1 MITLESTPLFR
12 NLPPEELAF
21 LCFRTVEMS
30 FAPGQEIFR
39 EGDASGGVFLVQ
51 RGEVQISALVAAGSR
66 RVLSQV
72 PPGEIFGE
80 MGLLDDQ
87 PRSACAT
94 AAVETAVLHVSRPA
108 MEEVLQRSPAL
119 ALSLAREIATRLR
132 DFNRRYL
139 DEVLQAERIALV
151 GRFAASI
158 IHDIKNPL
166 AIISFSAEM
175 ASRPEATP
183 EHRKRSEA
191 RILKEVDR
199 LNTMV
204 TEILEFTRGTPSPLA
219 FETVDYGFF
228 LKAVVEEFQ
237 VDLER
242 RGIQLCV
249 AGELPALDL
258 SLDAPRLG
266 RVFQNLFG
274 NAADALPQG
283 GRIQVRA
290 WLEGDL
296 LHTEVQDSG
305 PGIPPEIA
313 DRLFEA
319 FATHGKNKGTG
330 LGLSIARRIVEDH
343 GGSITARN
351 VPEGGACFTIL
362 LPLKRLRG

>member
-1 MITLESTPLFR
+1 MITLESTHLFR
-12 NLPPEELAF
+12 HLPPEELAF
-21 LCFRTVEMS
+21 IRFRTVEMT

-66 RVLSQV
+66 RVLSLV

-94 AAVETAVLHVSRPA
+94 AAVETTVLHVSRPA

-158 IHDIKNPL
+158 VHDIKSPL

-175 ASRPEATP
+175 ASRPDATP
-183 EHRKRSEA
+183 EHRKRSEV

-199 LNTMV
+199 LNSMV

-219 FETVDYGFF
+219 FESVDYGFF

-237 VDLER
+237 ADLER
-242 RGIQLCV
+242 RSIHLSLE
-249 AGELPALDL
+249 GELPAVAI

-283 GRIQVRA
+283 GHIQVRVLREA
-290 WLEGDL
+290 DHLS
-296 LHTEVQDSG
+296 TEVQDDG
-305 PGIPPEIA
+305 PGIPREIA

-319 FATHGKNKGTG
+319 FATHGKSKGTG
-330 LGLSIARRIVEDH
+330 LGLAIARRIVEDH

-362 LPLKRLRG
+362 IPFKRMRG